1 MGKPAWSHAV
11 RGTEPIAAI
20 DEKLL
25 KYYEA
30 SAEPV
35 KLFSIPVVIHSV
47 KGFILLT
54 RKRCPPSV
62 RRGDIFFNSSKA
74 ACFQPALLG
83 KPLYLL

>member
-30 SAEPV
+30 SAEPGEIIFDPGCHSLCKEIYFADTKKMSPV
-35 KLFSIPVVIHSV
+35 GTAGRHLF
-47 KGFILLT
+47 
-54 RKRCPPSV
+54 
-62 RRGDIFFNSSKA
+62 
-74 ACFQPALLG
+74 
-83 KPLYLL
+83 